1 MDKYAIIVAGGS
13 GSRMGGNL
21 PKQFMLLN
29 GKPVVLHTIERFLS
43 LSFPVEI
50 ILILPSAYREY
61 WKDYC
66 FENKVKFRH
75 ILVSGGITRFHSVK
89 NALKHVP
96 SGAVVAIH
104 DGVRPFV
111 SPEFLERLFA
121 LGQEKGAVIPMVGA
135 VDSMRVKTTQKEGE
149 KPDGEEY
156 IPVEREN
163 YFLVQTP
170 QVFQSE
176 IILDAYKQAFVPSF
190 TDDASVVEKMGCK
203 IYVTDGNRHN
213 IKLTHTEDMLLAEAL
228 MALLEF

>member
-13 GSRMGGNL
+13 GSRMGGDL
-21 PKQFMLLN
+21 PKQFLLLD

-50 ILILPSAYREY
+50 ILILPPAYREY

-66 FENKVKFRH
+66 FENKVSFRH
-75 ILVSGGITRFHSVK
+75 TLVSGGITRFHSVK
-89 NALKHVP
+89 NALKYVP

-111 SPEFLERLFA
+111 SSEFLERLFT

-135 VDSMRVKTTQKEGE
+135 VDSMRVKTMQKETE
-149 KPDGEEY
+149 NHDCQEY
-156 IPVEREN
+156 MPVEREN

-170 QVFQSE
+170 QVFQSD

-203 IYVTDGNRHN
+203 ISVTDGSRYN
-213 IKLTHTEDMLLAEAL
+213 IKLTHTEDMLLAEAI
-228 MALLEF
+228 MALCVI

>member
-13 GSRMGGNL
+13 GSRMGGDL
-21 PKQFMLLN
+21 PKQFMLLD
-29 GKPVVLHTIERFLS
+29 GKPIVLHTIERFLS

-50 ILILPSAYREY
+50 ILILPPAYKEY

-66 FENKVKFRH
+66 FENKVSFRH
-75 ILVSGGITRFHSVK
+75 TLVSGGITRFHSVK
-89 NALKHVP
+89 NALKYVP

-111 SPEFLERLFA
+111 SPEFLERLFT

-135 VDSMRVKTTQKEGE
+135 VDSMRVKTVQKERE
-149 KPDGEEY
+149 NRDDQEY

-170 QVFQSE
+170 QVFQSD
-176 IILDAYKQAFVPSF
+176 IILDAYKQAFMPSF

-203 IYVTDGNRHN
+203 IYVTDGSRYN
-213 IKLTHTEDMLLAEAL
+213 IKLTHTEDMLLAEAI
-228 MALLEF
+228 MALFVI